1 MAAVSR
7 LPLQVPPVNNLKTP
21 GLTPFARRYAMF
33 ILAVVYMFNFIDR
46 QILSILLPAIRDEFQ
61 VGDTVLGL
69 LAGTAFAL
77 FYVTLGVPIG
87 QLADRVNR
95 RNLVAAS
102 VAIWSLM
109 TALSGLAANVWYLA
123 LARVGVGIGEAG
135 CSPPAHSMIADYYP
149 PEKRSSAMGFYTLG
163 ISAGI
168 MLAYL
173 AGGWIVHN
181 IGWREAFYIVG
192 VPGLLLAL
200 IVRFTVTEPVRG
212 ASENR
217 RDSGHRPTMISVI
230 QFLLARRSFLFMA
243 VAAGLSSFVG
253 YAVINFMPSFFV
265 RSFTMEI
272 TSLGLWLGLIY
283 GFAGGF
289 GFFMG
294 GYIADHIGRDGH
306 RKALSF
312 VAIAML
318 VTLAFYVAVFLTSS
332 PVWCLL
338 LYIVPAMTANLYLA
352 PVLSQTQSL
361 VSLRMRS
368 VASSLILLIIN
379 IVGLAMGPPV
389 TGMISDALEPGYG
402 PESMRYSLLLVSVVV
417 LPIAAW
423 CYFQAGKSI
432 DGDLLRAS
440 EYD

>member
-1 MAAVSR
+1 
-7 LPLQVPPVNNLKTP
+7 
-21 GLTPFARRYAMF
+21 MF
-33 ILAVVYMFNFIDR
+33 ILAVVYMFNFVDR
-46 QILSILLPAIRDEFQ
+46 QILSILLPAIRDEFR

-77 FYVTLGVPIG
+77 FYVALGVPIAR
-87 QLADRVNR
+87 LADRVNR
-95 RNLVAAS
+95 RNLVAAA
-102 VAIWSLM
+102 VAVWSAM

-163 ISAGI
+163 ISSGV

-173 AGGWIVHN
+173 AGGWVAQN

-192 VPGLLLAL
+192 LPGLLLAL
-200 IVRFTVTEPVRG
+200 IVRFTVAEPVRG
-212 ASENR
+212 ASESR
-217 RDSGHRPTMISVI
+217 QDTGHQPTLVSVI
-230 QFLLARRSFLFMA
+230 HFLADRRSFLYMA

-253 YAVINFMPSFFV
+253 YSVGNFLPSFIV
-265 RSFTMEI
+265 RSFDMQI
-272 TSLGLWLGLIY
+272 ASLGLWLGLIY

-294 GYIADHIGRDGH
+294 GFIADRIGRDGH

-312 VAIAML
+312 VAVAML
-318 VTLAFYVAVFLTSS
+318 VTLVFYVAVFLTSS

-338 LYIVPAMTANLYLA
+338 LYILPAATANVYLA

-368 VASSLILLIIN
+368 VASSLVLLIIN
-379 IVGLAMGPPV
+379 IIGLAMGPLV
-389 TGMISDALEPGYG
+389 TGMISDALEPALGV
-402 PESMRYSLLLVSVVV
+402 ESMRYSLLSVSVVV
-417 LPIAAW
+417 LPVAAW
-423 CYFQAGKSI
+423 CFFQAGKSI
-432 DGDLLRAS
+432 DSDLLRAG
-440 EYD
+440 EHD

>member
-1 MAAVSR
+1 MR
-7 LPLQVPPVNNLKTP
+7 RQTNLTTP
-21 GLTPFARRYAMF
+21 GLTPIARRYAMF
-33 ILAVVYMFNFIDR
+33 ILAVVYMFNFVDR

-77 FYVTLGVPIG
+77 FYVILGVPVAR
-87 QLADRVNR
+87 LADRVNR
-95 RNLVAAS
+95 RNLLAAS
-102 VAIWSLM
+102 VAIWSAM
-109 TALSGLAANVWYLA
+109 TALSGLAANIWYLA

-163 ISAGI
+163 ISSGI

-173 AGGWIVHN
+173 AGGWVAQN

-192 VPGLLLAL
+192 LPGLLLAL
-200 IVRFTVTEPVRG
+200 VVRFTIAEPVRG
-212 ASENR
+212 ASESR
-217 RDSGHRPTMISVI
+217 QDTGKQPSLVSVVR
-230 QFLLARRSFLFMA
+230 FLLVRRSFLFMA

-253 YAVINFMPSFFV
+253 YSVINFVPSFIV
-265 RSFTMEI
+265 RSFEMQI
-272 TSLGLWLGLIY
+272 ASLGLWLGLIY

-294 GYIADHIGRDGH
+294 GYIADHFGRDAH

-318 VTLAFYVAVFLTSS
+318 ITLVFFVAVFLTTS

-338 LYIVPAMTANLYLA
+338 LYILPAATANVYLA

-368 VASSLILLIIN
+368 VASSLVLLIIN
-379 IVGLAMGPPV
+379 IIGLAMGPPI
-389 TGMISDALEPGYG
+389 TGMISDALEPRYG
-402 PESMRYSLLLVSVVV
+402 PESMRYSLLLVSVVI

-432 DGDLLRAS
+432 DDDLKRAG
-440 EYD
+440 EHD

>member
-1 MAAVSR
+1 
-7 LPLQVPPVNNLKTP
+7 
-21 GLTPFARRYAMF
+21 MF
-33 ILAVVYMFNFIDR
+33 ILAVVYMFNFVDR

-77 FYVTLGVPIG
+77 FYVILGVPVAR
-87 QLADRVNR
+87 LADRVNR
-95 RNLVAAS
+95 RNLLAAS
-102 VAIWSLM
+102 VAIWSAM
-109 TALSGLAANVWYLA
+109 TALSGLAANIWHLA

-163 ISAGI
+163 ISSGI

-173 AGGWIVHN
+173 AGGWVAQN

-200 IVRFTVTEPVRG
+200 VVRFTIAEPVRG
-212 ASENR
+212 ASESR
-217 RDSGHRPTMISVI
+217 QDTGKQPSLVSVVR
-230 QFLLARRSFLFMA
+230 FLLARRSFLFMA

-253 YAVINFMPSFFV
+253 YSVINFVPSFIV
-265 RSFTMEI
+265 RSFAMEI
-272 TSLGLWLGLIY
+272 ASLGLWLGLIY

-312 VAIAML
+312 VAVAML
-318 VTLAFYVAVFLTSS
+318 VTLVFFVAVFLTTS

-338 LYIVPAMTANLYLA
+338 LYILPAATANVYLA

-368 VASSLILLIIN
+368 VASSLVLLIIN
-379 IVGLAMGPPV
+379 IIGLAMGPPV

-402 PESMRYSLLLVSVVV
+402 PESMRYSLLLVSVVI

-432 DGDLLRAS
+432 DDDLQRAD
-440 EYD
+440 EHD

>member
-1 MAAVSR
+1 MTQQTDLTTS
-7 LPLQVPPVNNLKTP
+7 
-21 GLTPFARRYAMF
+21 GLTPVARRYAMF
-33 ILAVVYMFNFIDR
+33 MLAVVYMFNFIDR

-77 FYVTLGVPIG
+77 FYVALGVPIAR
-87 QLADRVNR
+87 LADRVNR
-95 RNLVAAS
+95 RNLVAAA
-102 VAIWSLM
+102 VAVWSAM

-163 ISAGI
+163 ISTGV

-173 AGGWIVHN
+173 AGGWVAQN

-200 IVRFTVTEPVRG
+200 IVRFTVAEPVRG

-217 RDSGHRPTMISVI
+217 QDSGHQPTMISVMH
-230 QFLLARRSFLFMA
+230 FLLARRSFLFIA

-253 YAVINFMPSFFV
+253 YAVINFLPSFIV
-265 RSFTMEI
+265 RSFEMEI
-272 TSLGLWLGLIY
+272 ASLGLWLGIIY

-312 VAIAML
+312 IAISML
-318 VTLAFYVAVFLTSS
+318 ITGVFYVTVFLTSS

-338 LYIVPAMTANLYLA
+338 LYILPAATANVYLA

-368 VASSLILLIIN
+368 VASSLVLLVIN
-379 IVGLAMGPPV
+379 IIGLAMGPPV
-389 TGMISDALEPGYG
+389 TGMISDALEPAYG
-402 PESMRYSLLLVSVVV
+402 TESMRYSLLLVTVVI

-432 DGDLLRAS
+432 DSDLERAN
-440 EYD
+440 EHD

>member
-1 MAAVSR
+1 M
-7 LPLQVPPVNNLKTP
+7 PLEKNLNAP
-21 GLTPFARRYAMF
+21 YLTPFARRYAMF
-33 ILAVVYMFNFIDR
+33 ILAVVYMFNFVDR

-69 LAGTAFAL
+69 LAGPAFAL
-77 FYVTLGVPIG
+77 FYVTLGVPIAR
-87 QLADRVNR
+87 LADRVNR
-95 RNLVAAS
+95 RNLVAVS
-102 VAIWSLM
+102 VAIWSAM

-173 AGGWIVHN
+173 AGGWVVQN
-181 IGWREAFYIVG
+181 IGWREAFFIVG
-192 VPGLLLAL
+192 MPGLLLAL
-200 IVRFTVTEPVRG
+200 VVRFTVAEPVRG
-212 ASENR
+212 ASESR
-217 RDSGHRPTMISVI
+217 QDAGHRPTMLSVI
-230 QFLLARRSFLFMA
+230 RFLLARRSFLFMA

-253 YAVINFMPSFFV
+253 YAVINFMPSFFM
-265 RSFTMEI
+265 RSFTMELA
-272 TSLGLWLGLIY
+272 SLGLWLGLIY

-294 GYIADHIGRDGH
+294 GYIADHIGRGGH

-312 VAIAML
+312 VAVAVL
-318 VTLAFYVAVFLTSS
+318 VTLVFYVAVFLTLS

-338 LYIVPAMTANLYLA
+338 LYIVPAITANVYLA

-368 VASSLILLIIN
+368 VASSLMLLIIN
-379 IVGLAMGPPV
+379 ILGLAMGPLV
-389 TGMISDALEPGYG
+389 TGIISDALEPGYG
-402 PESMRYSLLLVSVVV
+402 TESMRYSLLLVSAVV

-423 CYFQAGKSI
+423 CFFEAGKSI
-432 DGDLLRAS
+432 DSDLQRAD
-440 EYD
+440 EHD